1 MPRKILS
8 KCLRRGNAGDT
19 LDDLVEINMTCGECF
34 GHWDLKTRAE
44 FARPWAIWG
53 DEITKRWR
61 AAFPGSRPMAAYI
74 LGEIEPAT
82 WKHEWPA
89 LRHPLRPIEGCSV
102 EIADCGWRKTEHEL
116 AHLRRL
122 RLVDAAEVRAAER
135 RLAEVGWSDYS
146 RYEQIA
152 TE

>member
-8 KCLRRGNAGDT
+8 KCLRRGSAGDT
-19 LDDLVEINMTCGECF
+19 LDELVEINLTCGECF

-44 FARPWAIWG
+44 FARPWSIWG

-82 WKHEWPA
+82 WEHEWPA
-89 LRHPLRPIEGCSV
+89 LRHPLRAIEGCSV

-122 RLVDAAEVRAAER
+122 RLVDAAELRAAER

-146 RYEQIA
+146 RYKRIA